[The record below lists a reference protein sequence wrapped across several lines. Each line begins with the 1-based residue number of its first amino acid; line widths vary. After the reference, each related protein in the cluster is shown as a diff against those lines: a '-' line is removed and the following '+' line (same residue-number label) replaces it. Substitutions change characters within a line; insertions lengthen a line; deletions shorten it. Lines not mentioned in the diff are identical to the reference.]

1 MSLVAELKRR
11 KVFRVAAA
19 YAVAAWGVA
28 QIADLVLENTAAPP
42 WVMQVILLVLALG
55 FPIAL
60 VLAWAFEVTPDG
72 VKRTEALGP
81 TEPPPTLAVPDYLLV
96 ALMVAVVVIAGLQF
110 SGIGKRP
117 APAFSTTTVAAETT
131 GEAPNTE
138 VSAASIAVLPF
149 ADLSPAGDQGYFSD
163 GIAEEIL
170 NVLAAIDGLRVA
182 SRTSSF
188 LFKDPSKPIPAIAES
203 LGVAHV
209 LEGSVR
215 KSGDRIRITAQLIA
229 ADRDAH
235 LWSDT
240 YDRELSAD
248 TVFAIQDEIAQAI
261 VDALRNEMGLE
272 IDGDVRVSAATESLD
287 AYEIYLQAREMFRDR
302 SDLPEAFLLFERA
315 VEIDPGFARAW
326 EGMAAVGAVIEDW
339 GFVDRPYNAMAATAA
354 DRALE
359 LDPSLSMPWAVRSQ
373 LTTLE
378 RPIDFTEA
386 LRLADRAIEADT
398 NNATALLWRSI
409 HWMQLGFFE
418 RALADQE
425 RCLVIDPAYENCRRF
440 MALTLQFMGRT
451 DEATAMF
458 LAGVENGF
466 VTNRA
471 PSFIRPLLDRDQRAL
486 AMTLMAAG
494 DLGPEWQRAMLVF
507 HETGRPAD
515 NVRQAI
521 AESAV
526 LPKYHAMHY
535 LALGAYELAAESE
548 KMTESTLVF
557 WNPGLPG
564 LRNSESFKRLLARF
578 GVPDYW
584 RTHEFPPQCRPLVST
599 SGEDDFECD

>member
-19 YAVAAWGVA
+19 YAVAAWGAA

-72 VKRTEALGP
+72 VKRTEALGL
-81 TEPPPTLAVPDYLLV
+81 TEPPPRMATPDYLLV
-96 ALMVAVVVIAGLQF
+96 GLMIAVVAVAGLQF
-110 SGIGKRP
+110 VRTGDRSDP
-117 APAFSTTTVAAETT
+117 AGSTTTVAAETT
-131 GEAPNTE
+131 DDAVQSE

-149 ADLSPAGDQGYFSD
+149 ADLSPGGDQGYFSD

-188 LFKDPSKPIPAIAES
+188 LFKDPSEPIPAIAAS

-215 KSGDRIRITAQLIA
+215 KSGDRIRVTAQLIA

-261 VDALRNEMGLE
+261 VDALSDEMGLE
-272 IDGDVRVSAATESLD
+272 IGDEVRVTAATESLD

-302 SDLPEAFLLFERA
+302 SDLPQAFVLFERA

-339 GFVDRPYNAMAATAA
+339 GFVDRAYSEMAAVAA
-354 DRALE
+354 ERALE
-359 LDPSLSMPWAVRSQ
+359 LDPSLSMPWAVRAQ
-373 LTTLE
+373 LE
-378 RPIDFTEA
+378 SIRRPTDFAEA
-386 LRLADRAIEADT
+386 LRLSDRALQADP

-409 HWMQLGFFE
+409 LWMHLGFFD
-418 RALADQE
+418 RALADQD

-440 MALTLQFMGRT
+440 KALALQFDGRT
-451 DEATAMF
+451 DEALEAF

-471 PSFIRPLLDRDQRAL
+471 LSFVRPLLAGNQRAM
-486 AMTLMAAG
+486 AMMLMVAD
-494 DLGPEWQRAMLVF
+494 DLGPEWQQAMLEF
-507 HETGRPAD
+507 QQTGRPAG
-515 NVRQAI
+515 NVRRAI
-521 AESAV
+521 EESGD

-535 LALGAYELAAESE
+535 LVLGAYDLAADMAEV
-548 KMTESTLVF
+548 TESTLVF
-557 WNPGLPG
+557 WDPSLPG
-564 LRNSESFKRLLARF
+564 LRGSEAFKRLLRED

-584 RTHEFPPQCRPLVST
+584 RTHEYPPQCRPIEKT
-599 SGEDDFECD
+599 DGEDDFECD